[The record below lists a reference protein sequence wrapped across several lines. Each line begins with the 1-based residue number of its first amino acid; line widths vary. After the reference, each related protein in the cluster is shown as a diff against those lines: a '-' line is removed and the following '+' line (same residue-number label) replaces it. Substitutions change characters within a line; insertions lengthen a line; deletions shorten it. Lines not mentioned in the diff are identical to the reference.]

1 MLFRQIT
8 VCLDMR
14 GCPNRCRH
22 CWLGVTPNG
31 HLEEPDL
38 RFVAQ
43 AFRPFTRDLEVM
55 DWYREPDYG
64 DDYQKMWELTGALSD
79 RKTPHFENLSIWR
92 AVRDSNYI
100 PWLRSLGVRS
110 AQLTLFGGEET
121 TDLFFGRKG
130 VYREILETIDRLL
143 ENGIAP
149 RIQTFIYKQN
159 IGELPHIEKLI
170 DELDLEN
177 RCSACGREFAFFLH
191 QGSCDG
197 ENEQFYDDWITPED
211 IRAIPPGLARRT
223 LRHYGRASL
232 EEVLGKPEGELVE
245 ELLLDHTTENL
256 VTDTPV
262 FYVDRQFDVYPNYET
277 PSESYRLGNLKTD
290 GVRAVL
296 MNYAG
301 NRTLA
306 QHTRLTVPISEMA
319 RACGNPDSR
328 RLFGKW
334 DYQNMLHNRYCRVL
348 SGRG

>member
-1 MLFRQIT
+1 MRCRQIT

-100 PWLRSLGVRS
+100 PWLRSLGVRA

-130 VYREILETIDRLL
+130 VYRERSEERRGGK
-143 ENGIAP
+143 E
-149 RIQTFIYKQN
+149 
-159 IGELPHIEKLI
+159 
-170 DELDLEN
+170 
-177 RCSACGREFAFFLH
+177 GR
-191 QGSCDG
+191 SR
-197 ENEQFYDDWITPED
+197 WSP
-211 IRAIPPGLARRT
+211 
-223 LRHYGRASL
+223 
-232 EEVLGKPEGELVE
+232 
-245 ELLLDHTTENL
+245 DH
-256 VTDTPV
+256 
-262 FYVDRQFDVYPNYET
+262 
-277 PSESYRLGNLKTD
+277 
-290 GVRAVL
+290 
-296 MNYAG
+296 
-301 NRTLA
+301 
-306 QHTRLTVPISEMA
+306 
-319 RACGNPDSR
+319 
-328 RLFGKW
+328 
-334 DYQNMLHNRYCRVL
+334 
-348 SGRG
+348 

>member
-1 MLFRQIT
+1 M
-8 VCLDMR
+8 
-14 GCPNRCRH
+14 
-22 CWLGVTPNG
+22 
-31 HLEEPDL
+31 
-38 RFVAQ
+38 
-43 AFRPFTRDLEVM
+43 
-55 DWYREPDYG
+55 
-64 DDYQKMWELTGALSD
+64 
-79 RKTPHFENLSIWR
+79 
-92 AVRDSNYI
+92 
-100 PWLRSLGVRS
+100 
-110 AQLTLFGGEET
+110 
-121 TDLFFGRKG
+121 
-130 VYREILETIDRLL
+130 YREILETIDRLL

-177 RCSACGREFAFFLH
+177 RCSAGGREFAFFLH

-211 IRAIPPGLARRT
+211 IRAIPPGLARWT
-223 LRHYGRASL
+223 LRHYGKASL

-301 NRTLA
+301 NRTPRPAYPPDGPYLGNG
-306 QHTRLTVPISEMA
+306 PG
-319 RACGNPDSR
+319 ACGNPDSR

-334 DYQNMLHNRYCRVL
+334 DYQNMLHNRYCRTL

>member
-31 HLEEPDL
+31 YLEEPDL

-130 VYREILETIDRLL
+130 VYHEILETIDRLL

-296 MNYAG
+296 LPEGQEVA
-301 NRTLA
+301 L
-306 QHTRLTVPISEMA
+306 V
-319 RACGNPDSR
+319 
-328 RLFGKW
+328 
-334 DYQNMLHNRYCRVL
+334 VL
-348 SGRG
+348 

>member
-170 DELDLEN
+170 DELDLKTAVPPAGGSSRFFCIRVPAMARTNNSTTIGSRRRTSARSRRGSRGGRCGIMEGPRSKRCWVN
-177 RCSACGREFAFFLH
+177 RKESWSR
-191 QGSCDG
+191 SC
-197 ENEQFYDDWITPED
+197 FST
-211 IRAIPPGLARRT
+211 IPPKIWSRIPPSFMWTGSSTFTRITKPRR
-223 LRHYGRASL
+223 
-232 EEVLGKPEGELVE
+232 
-245 ELLLDHTTENL
+245 
-256 VTDTPV
+256 
-262 FYVDRQFDVYPNYET
+262 
-277 PSESYRLGNLKTD
+277 
-290 GVRAVL
+290 
-296 MNYAG
+296 
-301 NRTLA
+301 NRTGWE
-306 QHTRLTVPISEMA
+306 T
-319 RACGNPDSR
+319 
-328 RLFGKW
+328 
-334 DYQNMLHNRYCRVL
+334 
-348 SGRG
+348 